1 MNFLSDLAAIS
12 YVGFGRKGGGLIYL
26 FLLKAFSEGALE
38 PCNNGVSVSHLVLQ
52 TRISE

>member
-12 YVGFGRKGGGLIYL
+12 YVGFGRKGGEGQIYL

-38 PCNNGVSVSHLVLQ
+38 ASSNGV
-52 TRISE
+52 